1 MAYDNTH
8 IIMNRIIFLF
18 CTTFTMAVAAMA
30 QTETPDS
37 ITRQHHIDDFNFA
50 LHELETSYA
59 GFETCVTDANRQ
71 QYDSIVSS
79 LRVQIETQNRPGYDA
94 ALYLYSWFDDG
105 HLGIDLGSYR
115 ETGKYMS
122 DRQKFHPYEM
132 IKPYSPE
139 PTAKP
144 VTSKTFLMRLPDFD
158 EETVSVEWIENAIR
172 NFNTS
177 TCENLIIDV
186 RYNGGGDER
195 IWHPLLPLIYD
206 HPGTTKSVEFRMSYN
221 NIEFLRQAAPVFPEA
236 QMILDKYN
244 RSHEPYI
251 LLTDKEDIEI
261 EVPPYAGKKPLKV
274 AFIIDANN
282 GSATEELLIQA
293 KAISNRTSIYGKEN
307 TSGCLDYSSVRE
319 TTALPHSKY
328 PIFIPTA
335 RSCRLP
341 DNGIDK
347 TGIAPD
353 FTIPIDYPQSLTDN
367 LDEWT
372 IWVAGEL
379 EK

>member
-1 MAYDNTH
+1 
-8 IIMNRIIFLF
+8 
-18 CTTFTMAVAAMA
+18 
-30 QTETPDS
+30 
-37 ITRQHHIDDFNFA
+37 
-50 LHELETSYA
+50 
-59 GFETCVTDANRQ
+59 
-71 QYDSIVSS
+71 
-79 LRVQIETQNRPGYDA
+79 
-94 ALYLYSWFDDG
+94 
-105 HLGIDLGSYR
+105 
-115 ETGKYMS
+115 
-122 DRQKFHPYEM
+122 
-132 IKPYSPE
+132 
-139 PTAKP
+139 
-144 VTSKTFLMRLPDFD
+144 
-158 EETVSVEWIENAIR
+158 
-172 NFNTS
+172 
-177 TCENLIIDV
+177 
-186 RYNGGGDER
+186 
-195 IWHPLLPLIYD
+195 
-206 HPGTTKSVEFRMSYN
+206 
-221 NIEFLRQAAPVFPEA
+221 
-236 QMILDKYN
+236 MILDKYN

>member
-1 MAYDNTH
+1 
-8 IIMNRIIFLF
+8 
-18 CTTFTMAVAAMA
+18 MA
-30 QTETPDS
+30 QTETPYS
-37 ITRQHHIDDFNFA
+37 LTPQNHLDDFNFA
-50 LHELETSYA
+50 LYELETSYA

-79 LRVQIETQNRPGYDA
+79 LRVHIETQNRPGYDA
-94 ALYLYSWFDDG
+94 AIYLYSWFDDG
-105 HLGIDLGSYR
+105 HLGIDMGSYR

-139 PTAKP
+139 PTANQ
-144 VTSKTFLMRLPDFD
+144 VTSRTFLIRLPDFD
-158 EETVSVEWIENAIR
+158 EETVSVEWIGNAIR

-186 RYNGGGDER
+186 RYNG
-195 IWHPLLPLIYD
+195 
-206 HPGTTKSVEFRMSYN
+206 
-221 NIEFLRQAAPVFPEA
+221 
-236 QMILDKYN
+236 
-244 RSHEPYI
+244 
-251 LLTDKEDIEI
+251 
-261 EVPPYAGKKPLKV
+261 
-274 AFIIDANN
+274 
-282 GSATEELLIQA
+282 SATEELLIQA
-293 KAISNRTSIYGKEN
+293 KAISDKTSIYGKEN

-353 FTIPIDYPQSLTDN
+353 FIIPIDYPQSLTDN

-372 IWVAGEL
+372 VWVAGDL
-379 EK
+379 EN